1 MIPDQDKTKEQL
13 IAELAEL
20 RQQVNPARQ
29 TKAEQALRDSEH
41 RFSSITRTTSDAV
54 LITDESGKIIF
65 CNLAAEKIFGYA
77 AEELHGKS
85 SDILRP

>member
-29 TKAEQALRDSEH
+29 TDQALQDSDL
-41 RFSSITRTTSDAV
+41 RFNTLSRITSDAV
-54 LITDESGKIIF
+54 LITDGSGKIIF

-77 AEELHGKS
+77 AEELYGKS
-85 SDILRP
+85 SIF